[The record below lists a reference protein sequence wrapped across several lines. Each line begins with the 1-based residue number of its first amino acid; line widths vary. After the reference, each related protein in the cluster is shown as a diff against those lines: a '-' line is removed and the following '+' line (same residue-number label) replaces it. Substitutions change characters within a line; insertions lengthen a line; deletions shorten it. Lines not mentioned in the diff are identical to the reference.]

1 MSGASRRGFIA
12 ALGAGA
18 ATVAVAPFAEAAE
31 ASYAVS
37 EVSPGVGTAVVAYIA
52 DPASGSLVLWV
63 GEDEIEITDRS
74 LVARLV
80 AAARR

>member
-12 ALGAGA
+12 AVGAGA
-18 ATVAVAPFAEAAE
+18 ATEAAE